1 MAKVTEELLCK
12 IKESTDIGEFIKENE
27 GAFLSVG
34 PVEYMNGLME
44 KKGLRLA
51 DVAARSGQGE
61 YVYKVFAGKRKAS
74 RDVLISIC
82 FGLGATL
89 DEAQTLLRTASFG
102 RLDPRNRRD
111 SVVIYGLCHGVG
123 NDEINAIL
131 YELGELTL

>member
-1 MAKVTEELLCK
+1 M
-12 IKESTDIGEFIKENE
+12 
-27 GAFLSVG
+27 
-34 PVEYMNGLME
+34 
-44 KKGLRLA
+44 
-51 DVAARSGQGE
+51 
-61 YVYKVFAGKRKAS
+61 
-74 RDVLISIC
+74 LISIC

-123 NDEINAIL
+123 NDEINEIL